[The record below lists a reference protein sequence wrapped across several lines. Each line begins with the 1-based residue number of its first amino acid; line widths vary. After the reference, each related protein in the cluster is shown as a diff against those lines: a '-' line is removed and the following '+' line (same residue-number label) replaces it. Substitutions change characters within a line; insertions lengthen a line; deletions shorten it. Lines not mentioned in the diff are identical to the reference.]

1 MKNIFSWSITFK
13 GEIDTSVIK
22 SQFFI
27 TNLND
32 FTNIFLYWET
42 DFLTS
47 KELIEDISK
56 KIFWEVLNYDISIST
71 EDKISIISDL
81 NQLWEYQN
89 LTFSWVWISFQNIL
103 DKYKNE
109 TWVVSV
115 REAEVSKFWNRT
127 VKVDFVK

>member
-22 SQFFI
+22 NQFFI
-27 TNLND
+27 TNSTD

-71 EDKISIISDL
+71 EDKISIISEL

-115 REAEVSKFWNRT
+115 REGEVSKFWNRT

>member
-13 GEIDTSVIK
+13 WEIDASVIK
-22 SQFFI
+22 NQFFI
-27 TNLND
+27 TNSTD

-81 NQLWEYQN
+81 NQLWEYQI

-109 TWVVSV
+109 TWVVSF
-115 REAEVSKFWNRT
+115 RGSWSFKIL
-127 VKVDFVK
+127 K

>member
-13 GEIDTSVIK
+13 WEIDTSVIK

-27 TNLND
+27 TNSTD

-71 EDKISIISDL
+71 EDKISIIFDL
-81 NQLWEYQN
+81 NPNMFDMLQYHL
-89 LTFSWVWISFQNIL
+89 
-103 DKYKNE
+103 KYKPL
-109 TWVVSV
+109 
-115 REAEVSKFWNRT
+115 NRL
-127 VKVDFVK
+127 

>member
-27 TNLND
+27 TNSTD

-115 REAEVSKFWNRT
+115 REGEVSKFWNRT

>member
-13 GEIDTSVIK
+13 WEIDASVIK
-22 SQFFI
+22 NQFFI
-27 TNLND
+27 TNSTD

-81 NQLWEYQN
+81 NQLWEYQI

-115 REAEVSKFWNRT
+115 REGEVSKFWNRT